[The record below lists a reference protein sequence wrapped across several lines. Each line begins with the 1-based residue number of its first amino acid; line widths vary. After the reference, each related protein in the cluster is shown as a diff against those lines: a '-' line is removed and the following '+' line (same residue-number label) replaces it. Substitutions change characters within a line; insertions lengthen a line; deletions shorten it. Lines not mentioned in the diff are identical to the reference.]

1 MFFEAASSAFVTSLI
16 FFLSMIMPI
25 MLIIEWIIMMIPPI
39 TTIDRDEA
47 NGLNKMIIPHI
58 RSIIPSSNHR
68 DQFGTV
74 FLTVTAM
81 LITLT
86 LDKMIQIPSAI
97 AKITDKIFGIA
108 TKISPTIIDKI
119 PEAMP

>member
-1 MFFEAASSAFVTSLI
+1 MFFEAASSAFAPSLI
-16 FFLSMIMPI
+16 FFLTMIMPI
-25 MLIIEWIIMMIPPI
+25 MLIIEWIIMMIPPR

-47 NGLNKMIIPHI
+47 NGLNKMTIPHI

-86 LDKMIQIPSAI
+86 LDKMTQIPSAI
-97 AKITDKIFGIA
+97 AKITDKMFVIA